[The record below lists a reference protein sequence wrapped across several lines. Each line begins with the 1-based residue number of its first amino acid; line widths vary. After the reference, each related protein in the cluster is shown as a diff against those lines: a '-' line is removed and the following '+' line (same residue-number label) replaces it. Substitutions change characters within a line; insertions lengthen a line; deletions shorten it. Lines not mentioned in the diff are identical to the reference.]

1 MGEAMYETI
10 ISGPENCVLLVT
22 LASREK
28 EGSNEDPIADEIELR
43 AKLKQVGFTS
53 SRRWC
58 QVLQVPSEECP
69 GFVLE
74 DAV

>member
-1 MGEAMYETI
+1 MYETI

-28 EGSNEDPIADEIELR
+28 EGSNEDPIADEIELH
-43 AKLKQVGFTS
+43 AKLKQVGFTT
-53 SRRWC
+53 SRRRC